1 MPTTMMP
8 PLTAFD
14 FPFGKD
20 EIAMNKPLKESLKP
34 ALYTDVLSV
43 AKRALP
49 WNKLQGKTLFLTGAA
64 GLIGRY
70 ITLAALLRN
79 DLYSDNIHVVA
90 FVHNEKKAR
99 AAFGDAADRDDLTLL
114 AGDVCDLP
122 ADLPKADFVIHAASP
137 ASAIQY
143 EQNPVGTLLTNT
155 VGTENVL
162 KFSRDCGAESV
173 LCASSLKVFG
183 NVYDGDVM
191 TEQTNGIL
199 DFTTYKNCYAE
210 GKRATETLAN
220 AYFHQ
225 HGTPVKLVR
234 PAYIYGACSL
244 DDDRVWA
251 QFIANVV
258 RRENILL
265 KSNGAAYRSFCYV
278 ADTAAA
284 FLTVL
289 LAGENG
295 EVYNIADDR
304 SNVTIRDF
312 GKIAVAAFPERG
324 LSLSFQNPEDE
335 AEPPKVFTKTPEI
348 LDCSKL
354 RALGFTAEID
364 IPEGVR
370 RTVAI
375 LEESL

>member
-1 MPTTMMP
+1 MTT
-8 PLTAFD
+8 
-14 FPFGKD
+14 
-20 EIAMNKPLKESLKP
+20 PLKDLLKP
-34 ALYTDVLSV
+34 ALYADVLSV

-49 WNKLQGKTLFLTGAA
+49 WEKLAGKTLLLTGAA

-70 ITLAALLRN
+70 ITLAVLARN
-79 DLYSDNIHVVA
+79 DLYGDHIRVIA
-90 FVHNEKKAR
+90 FVHNAEKAR
-99 AAFGDAADRDDLTLL
+99 AVFGDAADRDELTLL
-114 AGDVCDLP
+114 SGDVCALP
-122 ADLPKADFVIHAASP
+122 ADLPRADFVIHAASP

-162 KFSRDCGAESV
+162 RYAQQNAVESV
-173 LCASSLKVFG
+173 LCASSLKVYGDVFS
-183 NVYDGDVM
+183 GDVM
-191 TEQTNGIL
+191 TEATNGQL

-220 AYFHQ
+220 AYVHQ
-225 HGTPVKLVR
+225 FGTPVKLVR

-244 DDDRVWA
+244 NDDRVWA

-284 FLTVL
+284 FLAVL
-289 LAGENG
+289 LSGEPG

-312 GKIAVAAFPERG
+312 AKLAVAAFPERG
-324 LSLSFQNPEDE
+324 LTLSFANPADE
-335 AEPPKVFTKTPEI
+335 AEPPKTFAKTPEI
-348 LDCSKL
+348 LDCTKL
-354 RALGFTAEID
+354 KALGFTAETD
-364 IPEGVR
+364 IADGIR

-375 LEESL
+375 LEESV

>member
-1 MPTTMMP
+1 
-8 PLTAFD
+8 
-14 FPFGKD
+14 
-20 EIAMNKPLKESLKP
+20 MNTPLKELLKP
-34 ALYTDVLSV
+34 ALYADVLSV

-49 WNKLQGKTLFLTGAA
+49 WEKLAGKTLFLTGAA

-70 ITLAALLRN
+70 LTLAVLARN
-79 DLYSDNIHVVA
+79 DLFGDNIRVVT
-90 FVHNEKKAR
+90 FVHNAEKAR
-99 AAFGDAADRDDLTLL
+99 NAFGGAAERDELTLL

-122 ADLPKADFVIHAASP
+122 SDLPKADFVIHAASP

-155 VGTENVL
+155 VGTANVL
-162 KFSRDCGAESV
+162 AYARDCGAESV
-173 LCASSLKVFG
+173 LCASSLKVYG
-183 NVYDGDVM
+183 DVYDGDVM
-191 TEQTNGIL
+191 SEKTNGIL
-199 DFTTYKNCYAE
+199 DFTVYKNCYAE
-210 GKRATETLAN
+210 GKRATETLAS

-225 HGTPVKLVR
+225 FGTPVKLVR
-234 PAYIYGACSL
+234 PAYIYGACGL

-251 QFIANVV
+251 QFIANIV

-335 AEPPKVFTKTPEI
+335 PEPPKTFAKTPEI
-348 LDCSKL
+348 LDCAKL
-354 RALGFTAEID
+354 RALGFEAQID
-364 IPEGVR
+364 VAEGVR

-375 LEESL
+375 LEESV

>member
-1 MPTTMMP
+1 MKT
-8 PLTAFD
+8 
-14 FPFGKD
+14 
-20 EIAMNKPLKESLKP
+20 PLKELLKP
-34 ALYTDVLSV
+34 ALYADILSV

-49 WNKLQGKTLFLTGAA
+49 WEKMAGKTLFLTGAA

-70 ITLAALLRN
+70 ITLATLLHN
-79 DLYSDNIHVVA
+79 DLSGNTIRIVA
-90 FVHNEKKAR
+90 FVHNEQKAR
-99 AAFGDAADRDDLTLL
+99 AAFGDAVNRDELTLI
-114 AGDVCDLP
+114 AGDVCNLPDDLP
-122 ADLPKADFVIHAASP
+122 PAEYVIHAASP

-155 VGTENVL
+155 VGTANVL
-162 KFSRDCGAESV
+162 KYAKECNAKSV
-173 LCASSLKVFG
+173 LCASSLKV
-183 NVYDGDVM
+183 YGDIYEGDRM
-191 TEQTNGIL
+191 TEQANGIL

-225 HGTPVKLVR
+225 FGTPVKLVR
-234 PAYIYGACSL
+234 PAYIYGACGL

-258 RRENILL
+258 RHENILL

-289 LAGENG
+289 LCGENG
-295 EVYNIADDR
+295 NVYNIADDC

-324 LSLSFQNPEDE
+324 LTLSFANPEDE
-335 AEPPKVFTKTPEI
+335 PEPPKVFTKTPEI
-348 LDCSKL
+348 LDC
-354 RALGFTAEID
+354 RAIAALGFKAEVD
-364 IPEGVR
+364 IAEGVR

>member
-1 MPTTMMP
+1 
-8 PLTAFD
+8 
-14 FPFGKD
+14 
-20 EIAMNKPLKESLKP
+20 MNTPLKDTLKP
-34 ALYTDVLSV
+34 ALYADILSV
-43 AKRALP
+43 AKRDLS
-49 WNKLQGKTLFLTGAA
+49 WHKLSGKTLLLTGAA

-70 ITLAALLRN
+70 ITLACLLRN
-79 DLYSDNIHVVA
+79 DLFGDNIRVIA
-90 FVHNEKKAR
+90 FVHNKEKAR
-99 AAFGDAADRDDLTLL
+99 KAFGAAADRDELTLL
-114 AGDVCDLP
+114 AGDVCALP
-122 ADLPKADFVIHAASP
+122 ADLPAADFVIHAASP

-155 VGTENVL
+155 VGTANVL
-162 KFSRDCGAESV
+162 KYAKECGAESV
-173 LCASSLKVFG
+173 LCASSLKVYG
-183 NVYDGDVM
+183 NVFDGEEM

-210 GKRATETLAN
+210 GKRATETLCN
-220 AYFHQ
+220 AYVHQ
-225 HGTPVKLVR
+225 HNTPVKLVR
-234 PAYIYGACSL
+234 PAYIYGACGL

-258 RRENILL
+258 RHENILL

-289 LAGENG
+289 FDGENG

-324 LSLSFQNPEDE
+324 LTLSFQNPEDE
-335 AEPPKVFTKTPEI
+335 PEPPKVFSKTPEI
-348 LDCSKL
+348 LDCEKL
-354 RALGFTAEID
+354 KSLGFTAEID

-375 LEESL
+375 LEESV